1 MDTIGNTSSNHYAR
15 AFESWLAERHIQYVA
30 IDQRRKAVFSK
41 SKIKSFDFL
50 LYPEGKEIFVAD
62 VKGRKFKGD
71 SFTKLTNLANWV
83 TMNDVTGL
91 RQWRKV
97 FGNKYIPIFVFV
109 YALDMID
116 VEPDGREIY
125 DFRDKRYVFFAVR
138 LDDYCSNMTLR
149 SPKWRT
155 VNLPAKD
162 FRSCAVSL
170 EELLLK

>member
-1 MDTIGNTSSNHYAR
+1 MRDPSSNHYAR
-15 AFESWLAERHIQYVA
+15 AFESWLAEHHIQYVA
-30 IDQRRKAVFSK
+30 VDQQKRAAFSK

-50 LYPEGKEIFVAD
+50 LYPEGKDIFVAE

-71 SFTKLTNLANWV
+71 SFAKLTNLANWV
-83 TMNDVTGL
+83 TMDDVAGL
-91 RQWRKV
+91 RQWQQV
-97 FGNKYIPIFVFV
+97 FGNKYTPIIVFV

-116 VEPDGREIY
+116 VESDGREIY
-125 DFRDKRYVFFAVR
+125 DFRDKKYVFFAVR
-138 LDDYCSNMTLR
+138 LDDYRFHMTLR

-162 FRSCAVSL
+162 FRDCAVSL